1 MHIGIGRPATVKDY
15 EKKGTN
21 LIRLSKI
28 LVGIGIIVSAVLI
41 IVSVRDTHEN
51 LLYAAVINIVWP
63 IILCKLMEAA
73 GHGIILMNEQNE
85 NSKKMI
91 ELLEKQGETEML
103 PQTAPKSAVEA
114 VPMDNE
120 PENRNGEDENGID
133 AFIEEL
139 QKTFR
144 NESTEDT
151 SYSIVKDCADENRVV
166 ITKEVERLA
175 SKINYIGENYMD
187 SWQKYKKIQ
196 QNLAHSVSSQ
206 MESCGLND
214 WAVLFQVVDSAI
226 GQQMLSI
233 YKDEI
238 VYDFL
243 NE

>member
-1 MHIGIGRPATVKDY
+1 MGLVQWS
-15 EKKGTN
+15 
-21 LIRLSKI
+21 RL
-28 LVGIGIIVSAVLI
+28 LLGIGIIISAVLVI
-41 IVSVRDTHEN
+41 LSVRDTHEN
-51 LLYAAVINIVWP
+51 LLYAAVISMVGI
-63 IILCKLMEAA
+63 IILCKILEAA
-73 GHGIILMNEQNE
+73 GHGIVLMNEQNE

-91 ELLEKQGETEML
+91 ELLEKQDQTEMI
-103 PQTAPKSAVEA
+103 PQTAPVSAVKA

-120 PENRNGEDENGID
+120 PENRNGEDENGIE

-151 SYSIVKDCADENRVV
+151 SYSIVKDCADENRIV

-187 SWQKYKKIQ
+187 SWQKYKKVQ
-196 QNLAHSVSSQ
+196 LDLAHSVSSQ

>member
-1 MHIGIGRPATVKDY
+1 MRDHDKFGRGLVQWS
-15 EKKGTN
+15 
-21 LIRLSKI
+21 RL
-28 LVGIGIIVSAVLI
+28 LLGIGIIISAVLVI
-41 IVSVRDTHEN
+41 LSVRDTHEN
-51 LLYAAVINIVWP
+51 LLYAAVISMVGI
-63 IILCKLMEAA
+63 IILCKILEAA
-73 GHGIILMNEQNE
+73 GHGIVLMNEQNE

-91 ELLEKQGETEML
+91 ELLEKQDQTEMI
-103 PQTAPKSAVEA
+103 PQTAPVSAVKA

-120 PENRNGEDENGID
+120 PENRNGEDENGIE

-151 SYSIVKDCADENRVV
+151 SYSIVKDCADENRIV

-187 SWQKYKKIQ
+187 SWQKYKKVQ
-196 QNLAHSVSSQ
+196 LDLAHSVSSQ

>member
-1 MHIGIGRPATVKDY
+1 MTAGASGCMLMQTLTKGHHEACLLTATFTFRASRWIAD
-15 EKKGTN
+15 
-21 LIRLSKI
+21 
-28 LVGIGIIVSAVLI
+28 
-41 IVSVRDTHEN
+41 
-51 LLYAAVINIVWP
+51 
-63 IILCKLMEAA
+63 
-73 GHGIILMNEQNE
+73 
-85 NSKKMI
+85 
-91 ELLEKQGETEML
+91 
-103 PQTAPKSAVEA
+103 
-114 VPMDNE
+114 E
-120 PENRNGEDENGID
+120 PENRNGEDENGIE

-151 SYSIVKDCADENRVV
+151 SYSIVKDCADENRIV

-196 QNLAHSVSSQ
+196 QDLAHSVSGQ

-214 WAVLFQVVDSAI
+214 WAVLLQVVDSAI

-233 YKDEI
+233 YQNEI

>member
-1 MHIGIGRPATVKDY
+1 MRDHDKVGRGLVQWS
-15 EKKGTN
+15 
-21 LIRLSKI
+21 RL
-28 LVGIGIIVSAVLI
+28 LLGIGIIISAVLVI
-41 IVSVRDTHEN
+41 LSVRDTHEN
-51 LLYAAVINIVWP
+51 LLYAAVISMVGI
-63 IILCKLMEAA
+63 IILCKILEAA
-73 GHGIILMNEQNE
+73 GHGIVLMNEQNE

-91 ELLEKQGETEML
+91 ELLEKQDKTETI
-103 PQTAPKSAVEA
+103 PQTAPVSAVEA

-120 PENRNGEDENGID
+120 PENRNGEDENGIE

-151 SYSIVKDCADENRVV
+151 SYSIVKDCADENRIV

-187 SWQKYKKIQ
+187 SWQKYKKVQ
-196 QNLAHSVSSQ
+196 LDLAHSVSSQ

>member
-1 MHIGIGRPATVKDY
+1 MKDHDKY
-15 EKKGTN
+15 GKG
-21 LIRLSKI
+21 LVQWSRI
-28 LVGIGIIVSAVLI
+28 LMGIGIIISAVLI
-41 IVSVRDTHEN
+41 IVSVRDAHEN
-51 LLYAAVINIVWP
+51 LLYAAVITMVGS
-63 IILCKLMEAA
+63 IILCKLLEAA
-73 GHGIILMNEQNE
+73 GHGIVLVNEQKKKK
-85 NSKKMI
+85 KKMI
-91 ELLEKQGETEML
+91 ELLEKQDKTETI
-103 PQTAPKSAVEA
+103 PQTAPVSAVEA

-233 YKDEI
+233 YKGEI

>member
-1 MHIGIGRPATVKDY
+1 M
-15 EKKGTN
+15 
-21 LIRLSKI
+21 
-28 LVGIGIIVSAVLI
+28 GIGIVISAVLL
-41 IVSVRDTHEN
+41 IVSVRDAHEN
-51 LLYAAVINIVWP
+51 LLYAAVITIVGTM
-63 IILCKLMEAA
+63 ILCKLLEAA
-73 GHGIILMNEQNE
+73 GHGIVLMNEQNE
-85 NSKKMI
+85 NSERIIK
-91 ELLEKQGETEML
+91 LLEKQGQTETIPHTE
-103 PQTAPKSAVEA
+103 TISEVET
-114 VPMDNE
+114 VPMDTE

-196 QNLAHSVSSQ
+196 LDLAHSVSSQ

-233 YKDEI
+233 YQGEI